1 MFSLRHQLSQV
12 ITADTTYTVRIPS
25 RTNSLQ
31 KSFIEGICGQKVL
44 NHNAYSCMLIE
55 DGMLV
60 NKRLPV
66 NTADRWNKATVTY
79 ANISEL
85 NSSIFKSLL
94 EDPFIVITT

>member
-1 MFSLRHQLSQV
+1 
-12 ITADTTYTVRIPS
+12 
-25 RTNSLQ
+25 
-31 KSFIEGICGQKVL
+31 
-44 NHNAYSCMLIE
+44 MLIE